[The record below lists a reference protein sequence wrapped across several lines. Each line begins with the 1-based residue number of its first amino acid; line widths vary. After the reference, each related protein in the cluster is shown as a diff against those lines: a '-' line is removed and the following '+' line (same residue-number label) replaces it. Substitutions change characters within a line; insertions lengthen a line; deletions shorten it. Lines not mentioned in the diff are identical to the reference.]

1 MSREPRPK
9 PILIRGARQVGK
21 TTLVR
26 KVGMKFDH
34 FIALNQEKSDD
45 RDLFEHT
52 HRIQLIYESLKIQ
65 NHILPVELKSGSSGR
80 MRSLFEFIDRTE
92 ARLAVRLLDQ
102 PFLKVDL
109 KTLKPDQPASVR
121 RRKSAGCGG

>member
-1 MSREPRPK
+1 
-9 PILIRGARQVGK
+9 
-21 TTLVR
+21 
-26 KVGMKFDH
+26 MKFDH